1 MPKLLITIALII
13 SYVFGK
19 SQNNY
24 SKYLK
29 EGLTY
34 IEQGNF
40 KGAIEKLSKSLEYKH
55 EIQNDYKIADIYLN
69 RAFCSMQLHNNSDA
83 LSDAN
88 DAIKIKPEY
97 TKPYLYKAIIYN
109 NITKYNDAIEA
120 CDKGLSYKENDEN
133 LLIQKAE
140 ALFSLK
146 KYTRSNDALKILL
159 NAQPNSIKAI
169 KYLGAN
175 HNGLKQWDSAIFY
188 FSRVIELNPKDIMAL
203 YDRGISKSYIKDYV
217 GAKLDIEK
225 AMQLD
230 TLTKYLGYNNLGF
243 FLKLEQ
249 KEYAGAIEYFNKA
262 IELNPTAA
270 YSLSNRGFA
279 KLMLND
285 IKGAYKDIE
294 KSISIDKSNSYA
306 YKNLALVHLKNNK
319 RKDACVCL
327 NKALELG
334 YTEDYDEEVNTLLK
348 ENCK

>member
-1 MPKLLITIALII
+1 MSKFLFTSALII
-13 SYVFGK
+13 TCLFGE

-29 EGLTY
+29 EGITF

-40 KGAIEKLSKSLEYKH
+40 KGAIEKLSKSLEYKD

-69 RAFCSMQLHNNSDA
+69 RAFCRIQLGNNSDA

-88 DAIKIKPEY
+88 EAIKIKPEY
-97 TKPYLYKAIIYN
+97 TKSYLFKAVIYN
-109 NITKYNDAIEA
+109 DTRKYKEAIEA
-120 CDKGLSYKENDEN
+120 CDAGLSYKENDEN

-140 ALFSLK
+140 ALGRLK
-146 KYTRSNDALKILL
+146 KYTNSNDALRVLL

-169 KYLGAN
+169 KYIGAN
-175 HNGLKQWDSAIFY
+175 FNGLKQWDSAIYY
-188 FSRVIELNPKDIMAL
+188 FSRAIELNPKDIMAL
-203 YDRGISKSYIKDYV
+203 YDRGISKSYIKDYN
-217 GAKLDIEK
+217 GARLDIEK

-230 TLTKYLGYNNLGF
+230 TITKDIGYNNLGF

-249 KEYAGAIEYFNKA
+249 KEYEGAIEYFNKA
-262 IELNPTAA
+262 IKLNPMAA

-294 KSISIDKSNSYA
+294 KSLSIDKSNSYA
-306 YKNLALVHLKNNK
+306 YKNLALVYLKNNK
-319 RKDACVCL
+319 RKDACICL
-327 NKALELG
+327 NKSLELG
-334 YTEDYDEEVNTLLK
+334 YTETYDEEVNTLLK